1 MKAHVIA
8 LTALLTTRCASGL
21 AQPNNSRASV
31 TVGSHELGAI
41 ATLTDPKRLELAT
54 QLQASLEKFN
64 SVVANLSPAQ
74 LTFRPEPNSWS
85 LAECI
90 EHVTLAELRFPDIVS
105 ETMRKPADPALRR
118 KIRTTDEAIRPRM
131 TSRSWRAKSMEE
143 FRPTGRFATSELAIQ
158 TLQRQRAKTMTYASQ
173 TTDDLRNHYWR
184 HPLTGHI
191 DLYQTLLLMSA
202 HLDRHTAQME
212 RIKETEAFP
221 KQ

>member
-8 LTALLTTRCASGL
+8 LTAWLTTLCASGL
-21 AQPNNSRASV
+21 AQPNNSRAST
-31 TVGSHELGAI
+31 TVGSDELGAI
-41 ATLTDPKRLELAT
+41 TTLTDAERLELAT
-54 QLQASLEKFN
+54 QLQASLTTFN

-74 LTFRPEPNSWS
+74 LAFRPKPTSWS

-90 EHVTLAELRFPDIVS
+90 EHVTLAELRFPDIVT
-105 ETMRKPADPALRR
+105 EAMQKPADPAFRR
-118 KIRTTDEAIRPRM
+118 KIKTTDAAIRPRM
-131 TSRSWRAKSMEE
+131 TSRSWRARSPEV

-158 TLQRQRAKTMTYASQ
+158 SLQSQRAKTMTYASQ

-202 HLDRHTAQME
+202 HLERHIAQME
-212 RIKETEAFP
+212 AIKASRDFP
-221 KQ
+221 K